1 MKKGMYDK
9 IDLILASISGY
20 DNKISTISL
29 FSVSTAICNAVLLIK
44 KIFYKI
50 SFTKKLIRNFIKQQI

>member
-1 MKKGMYDK
+1 MYDK